1 MVSASTAAAAAVAA
15 VAGTA
20 AVCACTRGDSAAP
33 PPPAGAAAAAPVVA
47 HEPPLGTAVVER
59 AGVKVRTA
67 PGRFSP
73 IVSAPAGA
81 KLPGYERTAP
91 AGGRRKAAPLVVGSE
106 VVVLA
111 KQADKKRGHVWLSV
125 RTADGVCGWLL
136 ESAVRLG

>member
-1 MVSASTAAAAAVAA
+1 MVSASTAAAVAA

-20 AVCACTRGDSAAP
+20 AVCACTRGDSAATAP
-33 PPPAGAAAAAPVVA
+33 PTEAAAAPVVA

-111 KQADKKRGHVWLSV
+111 KQTDKKRGHVWLSV

-136 ESAVRLG
+136 ESAVRLE